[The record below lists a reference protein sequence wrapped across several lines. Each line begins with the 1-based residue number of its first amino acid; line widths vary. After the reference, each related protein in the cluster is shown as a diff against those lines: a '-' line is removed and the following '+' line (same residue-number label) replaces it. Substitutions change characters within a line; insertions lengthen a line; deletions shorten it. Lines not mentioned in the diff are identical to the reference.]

1 MPIPFYRCE
10 RCNREYPT
18 EEKALACERSHLQVV
33 SVRIKQYS
41 IWKHRL
47 CWKSHLTMVL
57 LKITL
62 LITCT
67 KEEIRDEDD

>member
-41 IWKHRL
+41 
-47 CWKSHLTMVL
+47 TMVL

-67 KEEIRDEDD
+67 KEEV